1 MSQKVASVRRTKSF
15 PSFGLEKYK
24 NSRTL
29 YILKL
34 VINKLLYYIV
44 CSISVII
51 CNLDLLFCTIWN
63 PGDTFLSGYFSFKI
77 RSMSTTSGMDA
88 MWLSPWKHLVQK
100 RYWLPREWEK
110 YFHSV
115 FVWVFIHFYFL
126 LPMFLEFLVKIIH
139 LLFLFCVGFASPKI
153 LFSSNICIALD
164 LNV

>member
-1 MSQKVASVRRTKSF
+1 M
-15 PSFGLEKYK
+15 

-34 VINKLLYYIV
+34 VIIKLLYYIV

-51 CNLDLLFCTIWN
+51 CNLDLLFCKIWN

-100 RYWLPREWEK
+100 RYWLSRKWEK
-110 YFHSV
+110 FS
-115 FVWVFIHFYFL
+115 FSFCLSFYSILFS
-126 LPMFLEFLVKIIH
+126 FTTVLEFLVKITH
-139 LLFLFCVGFASPKI
+139 FLFLFFVGFASPEI
-153 LFSSNICIALD
+153 LISSNICIALE